1 MYVWRCHLVLLH
13 ALEELIEVT
22 LASIVLAVTVV
33 LRIEGQKRAVE
44 LFLILLFVPLAIP
57 EIRCKITID
66 VLGWMAI

>member
-33 LRIEGQKRAVE
+33 LRIKGQKRAVE
-44 LFLILLFVPLAIP
+44 LFLVLLFVPLAIP
-57 EIRCKITID
+57 KIRCNMTIY
-66 VLGWMAI
+66 VLRWMEI